1 MMKGSYSPGLEGV
14 VAGETA
20 ISTVGK
26 EGVGLTYRGYSIT
39 DLAEHATFEEVAHLL
54 IRGRL
59 PTREELAAYR
69 QRLISLRGLP
79 PALMTVLEQLPASA
93 HPMDVLRTGC
103 SAIGAMEPETSDAD
117 RFHAAERLLAAFPAM
132 LLHWHHFHTAG
143 RRISTDTGEEGA
155 AGHFLHLLSGRTPE
169 ELKRRAVEVS
179 LILYAEHE
187 FNASTFAAR
196 VTASTISGFHAA
208 VTAAVGALSGP
219 LHGGANEEA
228 MRLISR
234 FASPHEA
241 EQGVMEML
249 GRKEKIMGFGHRVY
263 REMDPRSPIIQQ
275 WSKRLAEAS
284 CDMLLYWVSERI
296 EEVVRREKGLF
307 PNLDFYSASA
317 YHLCGI
323 PTAMFTPLFVFARI
337 AGWSAHILE
346 QRAANRI
353 FRPVAAYTGPE
364 PKAYVPLEERG

>member
-1 MMKGSYSPGLEGV
+1 MKGSYSPGLEGV
-14 VAGETA
+14 IAGETA

-26 EGVGLTYRGYSIT
+26 EGMGLTYRGYSIT
-39 DLAEHATFEEVAHLL
+39 DLAGQAGFEEVAHLL

-59 PTREELAAYR
+59 PGEGELRAYR
-69 QRLISLRGLP
+69 ERLISLRALP
-79 PALMTVLEQLPASA
+79 GQLRAILKQLPATA

-103 SAIGAMEPETSDAD
+103 SALGALEGERGDD
-117 RFHAAERLLAAFPAM
+117 RFFAAERLLAAFPAM
-132 LLHWHHFHTAG
+132 LMHWRHFHATG
-143 RRISTDTGEEGA
+143 RDLDADSGEDGV
-155 AGHFLHLLSGRTPE
+155 AGHFLHLLRGTPSDP
-169 ELKRRAVEVS
+169 LKRRAVEVS

-196 VTASTISGFHAA
+196 VTASTLAGFHSA
-208 VTAAVGALSGP
+208 VTAAIGALSGP

-234 FASPHEA
+234 FASPDEA
-241 EQGVMEML
+241 EQGIMEML
-249 GRKEKIMGFGHRVY
+249 GRREKVMGFGHRVY
-263 REMDPRSPIIQQ
+263 RGMDPRSPIIRS
-275 WSKRLAEAS
+275 WSERLATAAG
-284 CDMLLYWVSERI
+284 DMLLYQVSRRI
-296 EEVVRREKGLF
+296 EEVMAREKGLF

-323 PTAMFTPLFVFARI
+323 PTAMFTPLFVFARV

-353 FRPVAAYTGPE
+353 FRPIAAYAGPE
-364 PKAYVPLEERG
+364 PRAYVPLEERK